1 MSSRWAKSTW
11 MMDQIGS
18 EHMDD
23 GADRQWMSTRVH
35 PQFGQLA
42 PQQLKPQKHKVTKC
56 HCRSATEH

>member
-1 MSSRWAKSTW
+1 
-11 MMDQIGS
+11 MDQIGS